1 MTNIQFVMFIKPVV
15 NNNFMPGKIILPPQY
30 ENLEG
35 SLIFLAGPIQGTWDW
50 QSVAIQY
57 IQKLN
62 HELNIASPR
71 RNDASWKFNYNEQVD
86 WETAHLNRAAKEGVI
101 LFWMAK
107 ETEHD
112 CGRAY
117 AQTTRFEFAEWKT
130 KYQFDKSIKLAV
142 GIEDK
147 YTGAKYIQR
156 RVSQDCPEII
166 ICNSLEETCGRAVE
180 DLKIK

>member
-1 MTNIQFVMFIKPVV
+1 
-15 NNNFMPGKIILPPQY
+15 MPGKIILPPQY
-30 ENLEG
+30 DNNLEG

-62 HELNIASPR
+62 LDLNIASPR
-71 RNDASWKFNYNEQVD
+71 RNDDSWKFNYNEQVD
-86 WETAHLNRAAKEGVI
+86 WETNHLNKAAQNGVI

-112 CGRAY
+112 CSRAY

-130 KYQFDKSIKLAV
+130 KYHFDKKIKLAI
-142 GIEDK
+142 GIEDG
-147 YTGAKYIQR
+147 YTGAKYIKR
-156 RVSQDCPEII
+156 RVSQDCPELK
-166 ICNSLEETCGRAVE
+166 ICNSLEETCEVAISQIELR
-180 DLKIK
+180 I

>member
-1 MTNIQFVMFIKPVV
+1 MFIKPAV
-15 NNNFMPGKIILPPQY
+15 NNKTMPSKILLPPQY
-30 ENLEG
+30 EDTLEG

-50 QSVAIQY
+50 QSAAIKY
-57 IQKLN
+57 FQKN
-62 HELNIASPR
+62 SPEINIASPR
-71 RNDASWKFNYNEQVD
+71 RNDESWKFNYNEQVD
-86 WETAHLNRAAKEGVI
+86 WETFHLNQAAEEGVI

-130 KYQFDKSIKLAV
+130 KYQVDEIKIAV
-142 GIEDK
+142 GIEEGF
-147 YTGAKYIQR
+147 TGAKYIR
-156 RVSQDCPEII
+156 RRMSQDCPEIT

-180 DLKIK
+180 LLN